1 MWIETDVY
9 DVWLCPEVIFYC
21 LPIQIKKVTGNGEI
35 MRNQKVVIM
44 IEIAL
49 LAALG
54 FVLDR
59 VGFGMPQGGSVTFV
73 LVPIILIA
81 FRRGVV
87 AGIVTGLLIGLLQLA
102 TGNVYFAPL
111 SFEIVIIQVF
121 MDYFL
126 AFMVAGFAGVFRP
139 AFVRAYEDGRQGA
152 MMRAVLF
159 GTILAAVLRY
169 FVHVLSGIFFFGE
182 FAGDQNVILYS
193 LVYNATYM
201 SLVLL
206 FAAVICTLLFVKAP
220 RLVIPQSA

>member
-1 MWIETDVY
+1 
-9 DVWLCPEVIFYC
+9 
-21 LPIQIKKVTGNGEI
+21 
-35 MRNQKVVIM
+35 MRNQKVIIM

-54 FVLDR
+54 FILDR
-59 VGFGMPQGGSVTFV
+59 IGFGMPQGGSVTFV

-87 AGIVTGLLIGLLQLA
+87 AGLITGLLIGLLQLA

-126 AFMVAGFAGVFRP
+126 AFMVAGFAGLFRS
-139 AFVRAYEDGRQGA
+139 AYLKAYKNNHQGA
-152 MMRAVLF
+152 MIRAVLL
-159 GTILAAVLRY
+159 GSILAGVLRY
-169 FVHVLSGIFFFGE
+169 IVHVLSGIFFFGE

-201 SLVLL
+201 SLVLV
-206 FAAVICTLLFVKAP
+206 FAAFICTVLLVKAP
-220 RLVIPQSA
+220 RLVMPQSA